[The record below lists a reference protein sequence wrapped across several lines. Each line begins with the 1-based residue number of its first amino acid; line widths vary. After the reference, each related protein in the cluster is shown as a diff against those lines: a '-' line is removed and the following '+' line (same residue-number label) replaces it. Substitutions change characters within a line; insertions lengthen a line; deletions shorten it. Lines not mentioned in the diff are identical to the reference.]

1 MAREVFS
8 KEMTFKLGP
17 KCYGE
22 ANYSKIW
29 MKRHL
34 DRVKSRKNPKVEMKL
49 VYGIK
54 QQNGQ
59 PSYSG
64 GTVVAEIGRGHVARL
79 CMTWK
84 GVWILSTIGSN
95 RSRK

>member
-22 ANYSKIW
+22 ASYSKIW

-59 PSYSG
+59 PSYSVVSG
-64 GTVVAEIGRGHVARL
+64 GYCGGRDRQGPCGKALHD
-79 CMTWK
+79 ME
-84 GVWILSTIGSN
+84 
-95 RSRK
+95 RSVDFKYDRK